1 METKQI
7 SEYFR
12 HLPANYLPPST
23 TRLVVEKEGEV
34 QKVPIGVLGEAI
46 ELTPTPSDSL
56 LQLRE
61 AITALDKDANKPHLV
76 RFKGAY
82 TRALIV
88 WFEEGSDTSTGT
100 AHCWD
105 LTKRKSYTAKSVIL
119 PAVSFE
125 EFFSEEYEVALGS
138 ASGNG
143 LLDLSITW
151 NHPSNTLSVI
161 TDAITTAELLNISR
175 RIVIQIWGYG
185 SALLI
190 CTTSALSDGTWNIT
204 ARNLYNGK
212 SYEAKNVNPSDIT
225 LSSFLSDEYEVPA
238 DFVPHIQISTN
249 YGDMISVI
257 TDAMGAAGIGDGTPT
272 VVSLIGYTN
281 ATLLVMFS
289 WRGGDYYETN
299 CLNLRTMATCV
310 GRTYDVSGE
319 PITTLLGNNI
329 PAVFRDIDT
338 PSLLPQ
344 TPDENAIYRT
354 HEITGAKWVKDR
366 EIVTDGSMMCYVV
379 DELPEV
385 GEACYTGTSMC
396 SYFRRSTYSA
406 YGYVDANL
414 SSMMGM
420 PVGWYSASTLFSALG
435 YTFADLITSLDQLHD
450 RVDSDDYFLLLE
462 LTPKLHCWYQALGTT
477 LKATIPTEESI
488 KAYIEEIISK
498 RLG

>member
-138 ASGNG
+138 TSG
-143 LLDLSITW
+143 
-151 NHPSNTLSVI
+151 
-161 TDAITTAELLNISR
+161 AEN
-175 RIVIQIWGYG
+175 
-185 SALLI
+185 A
-190 CTTSALSDGTWNIT
+190 T
-204 ARNLYNGK
+204 
-212 SYEAKNVNPSDIT
+212 
-225 LSSFLSDEYEVPA
+225 

-289 WRGGDYYETN
+289 WRGGNHYETN

-310 GRTYDVSGE
+310 GHTYDVSSE

-329 PAVFRDIDT
+329 PAVFRDIDM

-435 YTFADLITSLDQLHD
+435 YTFADLITSLDQVHD

-462 LTPKLHCWYQALGTT
+462 LTPKLYCWYQALGTT